1 MQKEVDSLVA
11 QVNELEQRVA
21 QGEFDPAKT
30 KVLHLAIN
38 PESMAQAERTETI
51 AALKTENE
59 HLSKKVAE
67 LMESKATA
75 PQAALLLGGES
86 AVVMQKSQLLER
98 KLKETE
104 LKMQRL
110 KEVPTLSTPRCNPP
124 RPPGGL
130 KLFSSSSSC
139 FPTLDFWKEDHRV
152 PRGLLQ
158 PDWVQDRGQ

>member
-67 LMESKATA
+67 LMEGKATA

-110 KEVPTLSTPRCNPP
+110 KEVPTLSPAPTPSPAWRTETVFFFFFLFPHARFLERRSP
-124 RPPGGL
+124 SFERPV
-130 KLFSSSSSC
+130 
-139 FPTLDFWKEDHRV
+139 TA
-152 PRGLLQ
+152 
-158 PDWVQDRGQ
+158 